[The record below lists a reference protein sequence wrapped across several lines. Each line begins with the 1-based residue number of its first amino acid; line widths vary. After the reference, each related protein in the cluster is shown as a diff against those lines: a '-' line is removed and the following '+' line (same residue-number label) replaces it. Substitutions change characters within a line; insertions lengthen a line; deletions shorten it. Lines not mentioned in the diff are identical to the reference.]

1 MAGRDPET
9 NPAAFLG
16 AELRRARLAAG
27 FSSQDSLAAKLGFDR
42 TVIAKA
48 ETGDRPPT
56 TEVLAAWCAT
66 CQLEETI
73 DQCWRKSSYSGN
85 GGADCVEIAGRPGL
99 VLVQDTKDH
108 AGSVLRFA
116 PAAWRRFAGQVKRS

>member
-1 MAGRDPET
+1 
-9 NPAAFLG
+9 
-16 AELRRARLAAG
+16 LRRARLAAG

-85 GGADCVEIAGRPGL
+85 GERTVSRSLAALASCWCRTRKTTPAPCCGSLQPHG
-99 VLVQDTKDH
+99 
-108 AGSVLRFA
+108 AGS
-116 PAAWRRFAGQVKRS
+116 PAR